1 MVATQMRNDASLGGS
16 SKCGMRNSECGMK
29 SAYEG
34 TNVRGYADEKPNQET
49 LERVPSGLLEPYIRT
64 LVRSYALG
72 FVHSF
77 RIPRSATLSCQ
88 MA

>member
-1 MVATQMRNDASLGGS
+1 MRNAKFGIYRSPRS
-16 SKCGMRNSECGMK
+16 NVRSPKSKDQGPK
-29 SAYEG
+29 AYEG
-34 TNVRGYADEKPNQET
+34 TTVRKYADEKATRAAQES
-49 LERVPSGLLEPYIRT
+49 VPSGLLEPYIRT